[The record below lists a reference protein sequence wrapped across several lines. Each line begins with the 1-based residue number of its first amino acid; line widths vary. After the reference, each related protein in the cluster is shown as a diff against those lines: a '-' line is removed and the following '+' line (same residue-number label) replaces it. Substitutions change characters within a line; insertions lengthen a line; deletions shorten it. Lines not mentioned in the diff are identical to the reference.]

1 MKVYSVDRSDGRD
14 EKTADVRVKRETER
28 GHWTRLP
35 ADDGARETEKMEEK
49 ERKEGEG
56 ERAEREAEASS
67 SPRRISRARRE
78 SRERVL

>member
-1 MKVYSVDRSDGRD
+1 
-14 EKTADVRVKRETER
+14 
-28 GHWTRLP
+28 LP
-35 ADDGARETEKMEEK
+35 ADDGARENEKMEGK

>member
-1 MKVYSVDRSDGRD
+1 MGGQEDRGCKS
-14 EKTADVRVKRETER
+14 KKRNGKR

-35 ADDGARETEKMEEK
+35 ANDGVRENENKVGK
-49 ERKEGEG
+49 ERKKRGEWG
-56 ERAEREAEASS
+56 KRAEREAEASS